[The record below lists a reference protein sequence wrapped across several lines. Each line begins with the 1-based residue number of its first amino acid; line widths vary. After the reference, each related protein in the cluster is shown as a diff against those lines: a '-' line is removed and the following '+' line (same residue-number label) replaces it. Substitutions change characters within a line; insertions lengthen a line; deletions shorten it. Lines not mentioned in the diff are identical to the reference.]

1 MSSVDYEH
9 IAAAY
14 AAGRTIHPGV
24 FAALQ
29 QAIAVGGPE
38 PRVLEVGSGT
48 GNYIGALQAATGCRA
63 WGVEPAPAMLAVA
76 ASRWPSVTFLPG
88 AGAALPLSEAAFD
101 FVFTV
106 DVIHHIEDGAAYF
119 RAARRV
125 LVPGGRTCTVTDS
138 VQIIA
143 ARCPLTVYWPET
155 VAVELRRYPPLAQ
168 LWQWM
173 AGAGLRDDGEAVV
186 EFDYLLDNSDAYRE
200 RAYSSL
206 RLIDDAAFARGL
218 VRLEADLTR
227 GPVQCTS
234 RYVMLWG
241 QAAV

>member
-76 ASRWPSVTFLPG
+76 ASRWPSVTFVPG

-125 LVPGGRTCTVTDS
+125 LAPGGRICTVTDS
-138 VQIIA
+138 EKIIA
-143 ARCPLTVYWPET
+143 MRCPLTVYWPET
-155 VAVELRRYPPLAQ
+155 AAVELRRYHPTAQ
-168 LWQWM
+168 
-173 AGAGLRDDGEAVV
+173 
-186 EFDYLLDNSDAYRE
+186 S
-200 RAYSSL
+200 
-206 RLIDDAAFARGL
+206 RLSTA
-218 VRLEADLTR
+218 
-227 GPVQCTS
+227 
-234 RYVMLWG
+234 
-241 QAAV
+241 

>member
-1 MSSVDYEH
+1 MPLVDYEH

-14 AAGRTIHPGV
+14 AVGRTIHPGV

-29 QAIAVGGPE
+29 QAIAMGGPE

-48 GNYIGALQAATGCRA
+48 GNYIGALQAATGCVA
-63 WGVEPAPAMLAVA
+63 CGVEPAPAMLAVA
-76 ASRWPSVTFLPG
+76 ASRWPDVTFLLG
-88 AGAALPLSEAAFD
+88 FGEALPLPDAAYD

-106 DVIHHIEDGAAYF
+106 DVIHHIEAGAAYF

-125 LVPGGRTCTVTDS
+125 LASGGRICTVTDS
-138 VQIIA
+138 ARIIA
-143 ARCPLTVYWPET
+143 MRCPLTVYWPET
-155 VAVELRRYPPLAQ
+155 MAVELRRYPPLAQ

-173 AGAGLRDDGEAVV
+173 AGAGFRGDGEAVV
-186 EFDYLLDNSDAYRE
+186 EFDYLLDNSDVYRD

-206 RLIDDAAFARGL
+206 RLIDEAAFARGL
-218 VRLEADLTR
+218 ARLDADLAA
-227 GPVQCTS
+227 GPVQCTA